1 MSTPAEY
8 LGCLEDGKTE
18 DQGKSGSP
26 EVIGGRQGHEKKT
39 PRRPHI
45 VILIVKI
52 FINALVPIAL
62 IRDRDRFVRP

>member
-8 LGCLEDGKTE
+8 LGCLKDGKTE

-26 EVIGGRQGHEKKT
+26 EVIGGRLKDM
-39 PRRPHI
+39 RRRRRGGLI
-45 VILIVKI
+45 VILVVKI

-62 IRDRDRFVRP
+62 IRDRDQFVHP